1 MLNNFSILYQILY
14 ICVHLHTYAYNL
26 QIYTQTHEL
35 TYIVKIVMLYILNIM
50 LYINISY

>member
-1 MLNNFSILYQILY
+1 MLKNFSILYHILY

-35 TYIVKIVMLYILNIM
+35 TYIYRVKIVMLYI
-50 LYINISY
+50 Y